1 MTIIKAINDEEF
13 LRRKVPL
20 TKKEIRIL
28 TISQL
33 GIEKKDIVLDIG
45 AGTGGL
51 TIEASFAAPL
61 GKVYAIEKNPDAVEL
76 IKENL
81 EKFNVQNVEV
91 LEGDVKDLLDDLK
104 ISPDRII
111 IGGSG
116 GNLEKIINWSE
127 KNLAENG
134 KIVANFIT
142 VENVAECLKLFKER
156 LDDVEVTLASISKG
170 QFAGNVTLMRAENP
184 IYILSA
190 KKREK

>member
-1 MTIIKAINDEEF
+1 MTIIKSIDDEEF

-28 TISQL
+28 TISEL
-33 GIEKKDIVLDIG
+33 GIEENDTVLDIG

-51 TIEASFAAPL
+51 TIQASFAAPS
-61 GKVYAIEKNPDAVEL
+61 GKIYAVEKNPDAVVL

-81 EKFNVQNVEV
+81 KKFERKNVEIIKGDIKDV
-91 LEGDVKDLLDDLK
+91 LNDFK
-104 ISPDRII
+104 IKPNKII

-116 GNLEKIINWSE
+116 GNLEKIIDWSKE
-127 KNLAENG
+127 NLAENG

-142 VENVAECLKLFKER
+142 IENVSECLKLFKENF
-156 LDDVEVTLASISKG
+156 DDVNVILASISKS
-170 QFAGNVTLMRAENP
+170 QFAGNVTLMKAENP

-190 KKREK
+190 KKR